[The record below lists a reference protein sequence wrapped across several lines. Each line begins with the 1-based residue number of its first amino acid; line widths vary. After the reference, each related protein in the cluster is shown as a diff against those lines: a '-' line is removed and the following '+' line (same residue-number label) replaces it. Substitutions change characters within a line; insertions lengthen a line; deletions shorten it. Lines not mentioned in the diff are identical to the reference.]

1 MKHKLTTGIFLG
13 ILFTFF
19 FLHLFLP
26 DKEISLSERRHLTQ
40 ISMPSVQTLLNGNW
54 MENFESYSLDQFPGR
69 DSFRSLKAHTI
80 FHGLHYLDNN
90 QLFIKDKHIV
100 KMEYPL
106 NPSSLKYFTRK
117 LDSIQKTYL
126 KNNRVYGAWIP
137 DKNFFINDHHLRM
150 DYDFLQNQ
158 LTESLPNMTWI
169 PLSDTL
175 TLNDYYHSDIHW
187 KQENLFP
194 VVSRLSDTM
203 GFSIN
208 DFPSISHEYTPFYG
222 GYYGQAALPF
232 KSETLTYLTSPII
245 DQCQVWNFEKN
256 QWQTVYSPQL
266 LTGMDSYDVFLS
278 GATPLLQI
286 ENPTQKNGKE
296 LLLFRDSF
304 GSSLAPLLIDGYE
317 KITLIDLRYIPMEMV
332 GDFIS
337 FDHQDVLFL
346 YSTTLIN
353 NSFSL
358 K

>member
-1 MKHKLTTGIFLG
+1 MGIGRRKF
-13 ILFTFF
+13 ILI
-19 FLHLFLP
+19 
-26 DKEISLSERRHLTQ
+26 D
-40 ISMPSVQTLLNGNW
+40 
-54 MENFESYSLDQFPGR
+54 D
-69 DSFRSLKAHTI
+69 
-80 FHGLHYLDNN
+80 
-90 QLFIKDKHIV
+90 HIV
-100 KMEYPL
+100 KMEYPW
-106 NPSSLKYFTRK
+106 NPSSLKYFVKK

-126 KNNRVYGAWIP
+126 KNNPVYAAWIP
-137 DKNFFINDHHLRM
+137 DKNFFVKDHHLRM
-150 DYDFLQNQ
+150 DYNFLQEQ
-158 LTESLPNMTWI
+158 LTESLPDITWI
-169 PLSDTL
+169 SLSDVL
-175 TLNDYYHSDIHW
+175 TLDDYYRSDIHW
-187 KQENLFP
+187 KQENLAP
-194 VVSRLSDTM
+194 VVARLTDAMDISM
-203 GFSIN
+203 NS
-208 DFPSISHEYTPFYG
+208 FPSVSHEYTPFYG

-232 KSETLTYLTSPII
+232 KSEVLTYLTSPVI

-256 QWQTVYSPQL
+256 QWQTVYSPEL

-286 ENPTQKNGKE
+286 ENHAQKNGKE

-332 GDFIS
+332 DNFIS